1 MEINGK
7 LTKQILETKYLNVEN
22 TNRYRPIMRIFFEHY
37 EKLDYWLYKEQVYNE
52 LKDNIDFA
60 NYSLELCEQDLNQL
74 VLWQSLTYFQ
84 DTDNVLTIDEFK
96 NKKFRYQM
104 TDYAIEIERFVMRLE
119 SLQVKRSSLE
129 PKLFE
134 KIRMLIINL
143 EKEEDISNIHD
154 YFEELNYNFTTLNE
168 HYKDFLKTFNEAKT
182 EDLMKTAEF
191 LAYKNSIVKYLN
203 DFVVGFQNYN
213 LKIVDLLDNL
223 PNNFE
228 QKLMDSLIAYQKNIP
243 NLEPNFDFDY
253 LREINLGKW
262 HSIIHWFKNDSGIS
276 ESMRLKNAINDII
289 SKILKNVSAIM
300 ELKQNSINRKEEY
313 RHLLAM
319 FCNSKSLRE
328 SENIAA
334 VAFGISSIKHFS
346 KIQKQTDDIGI
357 DALLLDPLWIEVKS
371 HSRKIKEN
379 ITKRAIVDKTLA
391 KQEQLEAILAI
402 RKREQEILNQY
413 IKNGFIELK
422 NLEKISQFE
431 RRFILSLISNGIN
444 KNKYVNDSEHGVKYI
459 VVKNSD
465 EYIDLIS
472 DDGVFHMP
480 DLKIVFGDRNE

>member
-1 MEINGK
+1 
-7 LTKQILETKYLNVEN
+7 
-22 TNRYRPIMRIFFEHY
+22 
-37 EKLDYWLYKEQVYNE
+37 
-52 LKDNIDFA
+52 
-60 NYSLELCEQDLNQL
+60 
-74 VLWQSLTYFQ
+74 
-84 DTDNVLTIDEFK
+84 
-96 NKKFRYQM
+96 
-104 TDYAIEIERFVMRLE
+104 
-119 SLQVKRSSLE
+119 
-129 PKLFE
+129 
-134 KIRMLIINL
+134 MLIINL

-480 DLKIVFGDRNE
+480 DLKIVFGDRSE